1 MVVTPPGSGTRS
13 LRAGASATM
22 LPIVRRNTLWI
33 GFAAVLVPL
42 AVLLLLQY
50 RWLTELDLTSTLAH
64 RATLDNYL
72 EGVTGEVRYFYR
84 STGERALNLPSATF
98 TQNLF
103 DRAARHFGKKCI
115 LGARRLFVVSF
126 VPGGPKEPL
135 FYDPA
140 TASLRP
146 SLPTVAAATA
156 TVSAVEVAIA
166 PWRTLAASGA
176 ALERPALAVDERD
189 PAHRMLLNPITDDAA
204 HVVGVAGMILD
215 EDYFRQRVLPAAI
228 RRSVPTLAS
237 REQNYDPIV
246 TVRDRHGRTM
256 WSSEEHDA
264 KETRTAAFAGAAPF
278 EVQKAFWLVFTDW
291 RIGLRS
297 RHGPPAQWARST
309 FKLNLALSAALAAA
323 LLAGLLLAMR
333 GAAREVALSRMKTDF
348 VSNVSHELRTPLASI
363 RVFGELLR
371 MGRVDSP
378 QKVRDYG
385 EYIEAESRRLTQLI
399 HNILDFARIESGRK
413 SYELVEGDLG
423 EVVGDTLRTFAVRLR
438 QSGFDLAYQPPP
450 TPLPPLRF
458 DAAALAQAMSN
469 LLDNAVK
476 YAGEGRQI
484 TVSLGR
490 EGHEAVLSVR
500 DQGIGIAR
508 DQQGKI
514 FDRFHRVST
523 GLVHDV
529 KGSGLGLAIVRHI
542 AEAHGGRV
550 SVESRPGQGSTFS
563 IHLPLPRL
571 RAAAPVLLPGDAA
584 AATASGP
591 YGSGS

>member
-1 MVVTPPGSGTRS
+1 
-13 LRAGASATM
+13 M
-22 LPIVRRNTLWI
+22 LSIVRRNTLWI

-42 AVLLLLQY
+42 GVLLFMQY
-50 RWLTELDLTSTLAH
+50 RWLSELDRTSTLAH
-64 RATLDNYL
+64 RATLDNFL
-72 EGVTGEVRYFYR
+72 EAVTGEVRYFYR
-84 STGERALNLPSATF
+84 STGERALNLPGAIF
-98 TQNLF
+98 RQNLL
-103 DRAARHFGKKCI
+103 DRAARHFGKKSV

-126 VPGGPKEPL
+126 VPEGPAQPL
-135 FYDPA
+135 FYDSA

-146 SLPTVAAATA
+146 SPPTVPAAAA
-156 TVSAVEVAIA
+156 EARAVEVAIA
-166 PWRTLAASGA
+166 PWRTMAASGA
-176 ALERPALAVDERD
+176 ALERPALTVDERD
-189 PAHRMLLNPITDDAA
+189 PARRMLLNPITDDASRL
-204 HVVGVAGMILD
+204 VGVAGLFLD

-228 RRSVPTLAS
+228 QRASRTLAS
-237 REQNYDPIV
+237 REQSYDPIV
-246 TVRDRHGRTM
+246 TVRDRGGRTV
-256 WSSEEHDA
+256 WSSEERDSR
-264 KETRTAAFAGAAPF
+264 ELRGAAASARVPT

-291 RIGLRS
+291 RLGLRS
-297 RHGPPAQWARST
+297 RHGPPAPWARRT
-309 FKLNLALSAALAAA
+309 FNLNLALSAALAAA

-371 MGRVDSP
+371 LGRVDSP

-385 EYIEAESRRLTQLI
+385 EYIEVESRRLTQLI

-413 SYELVEGDLG
+413 SYEPVAGDLA
-423 EVVGDTLRTFAVRLR
+423 EVVGDTLRTFEVRLR
-438 QSGFDLAYQPPP
+438 QSGFALAYEPPGA
-450 TPLPPLRF
+450 PLPPLRF

-476 YAGEGRQI
+476 YSGEGRRI
-484 TVSLGR
+484 VVALRR
-490 EGHEAVLSVR
+490 EGQEAVLSVR

-508 DQQGKI
+508 DQQAKI

-529 KGSGLGLAIVRHI
+529 KGSGLGLAIVRYI

-550 SVESRPGQGSTFS
+550 SVESRPGHGSTFS

-571 RAAAPVLLPGDAA
+571 RAAAAAVILPGDAA
-584 AATASGP
+584 AATGP
-591 YGSGS
+591 YGPGR